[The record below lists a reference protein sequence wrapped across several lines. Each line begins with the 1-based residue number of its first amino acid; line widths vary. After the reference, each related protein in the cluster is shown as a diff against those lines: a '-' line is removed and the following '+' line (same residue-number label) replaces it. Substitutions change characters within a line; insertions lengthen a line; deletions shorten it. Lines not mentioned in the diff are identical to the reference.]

1 MKVIETALSGVLI
14 LEPRVFEDSRGFFM
28 QTYQQEQYVE
38 AGIDCTFVQDNLS
51 VSSRQTLRGLHY
63 QEPHGQ
69 AKLVQVIEG
78 TVYDVAVDIR
88 VGSPTFGKWLGVELS
103 AQNKRQL
110 FIPAGFAHGFVV
122 VSERATFSYKCSA
135 YYAPAAEGGIIF
147 SDPDLAISWPGHDFQ
162 LSDKD
167 KLYPCLKDIS
177 VDRLPKYEE

>member
-1 MKVIETALSGVLI
+1 MKVIETELAGVLI

-63 QEPHGQ
+63 QEPYGQ

-103 AQNKRQL
+103 AENKRQL
-110 FIPAGFAHGFVV
+110 FIPAGLAHGFVV
-122 VSERATFSYKCSA
+122 VSERATFIYKCSA

-147 SDPDLAISWPGHDFQ
+147 SDPDLAISWPGQDFQ

-167 KLYPCLKDIS
+167 KLYPCLKDIPA
-177 VDRLPKYEE
+177 DRLPKYEE